1 MERDNRNMRY
11 TGEYLEKRIPEF
23 ITLKNRCNRE
33 WRRLAKESLKIAKE
47 SGFGLELLDLDNL
60 SESVFEFSGSKDIPV
75 YAEKGDIQSIDILFK
90 LSKNKYPGLYHKFK
104 RHYQKYLELE
114 EEMKA
119 IDDYFSG

>member
-1 MERDNRNMRY
+1 MEEDNRNIRY
-11 TGEYLEKRIPEF
+11 TEKYLERRIPEF

-47 SGFGLELLDLDNL
+47 NEFSLELLDLDNL
-60 SESVFEFSGSKDIPV
+60 SEDIFEFSGSKDIPI
-75 YAEKGDIQSIDILFK
+75 YTEDGDIQSIDILFK

-114 EEMKA
+114 KEMKA
-119 IDDYFSG
+119 VDDYFSG